1 MCLQCSVFTDLA
13 SQPLDVEVSDVMPV
27 DAHFATLDVVET
39 LQELND
45 RALAA
50 AAVSNQSHC
59 LARLYTQTDSLQNL
73 SMKTHKKSFDD
84 RLP

>member
-1 MCLQCSVFTDLA
+1 MITDLA

-73 SMKTHKKSFDD
+73 SIKTHEKNFDD
-84 RLP
+84 RLS